1 MSKKKEKSK
10 TKTISQPLVDFQI
23 ESKNLQYTILLRDNE
38 IKALKKDNNDKKIY
52 ILNLEAEISSLRN
65 SNVNSYNIEKKLKE
79 YMLKSEI
86 LEKKVDK
93 LNSDIINQQKKFEEE
108 KRLME
113 NLHNAEIIQLKISNE
128 AYSQKIETTNQ
139 LIEDK
144 KNLNQEIN
152 NLKKE
157 IEDNNFNY
165 KETLRKKEIKNEIK
179 FSNLKKKMMDNI
191 NQTQSKVTELNIQYM
206 DVSTKLTLL
215 QNHQLLI
222 QLEYQSQQIEEL
234 TEKKEALEKKIF
246 ELNKDIDIH
255 KEVELSLAEK
265 NKKLNYENQKYKKGK
280 NENNQNENESKI
292 SFNNYSNINNNMSL
306 GFDEN
311 NSLNTNFNRLKSLEK
326 KVITLEKKLSQKNR
340 DYNTLKDNYDYINTK
355 LKNYEKKYSGL
366 FYYFEDCLNL
376 FFNDEDIKN
385 NKEIFVN
392 IDSLKKCD
400 FTIFSKEEKYT
411 ILLILMKYL
420 LPLIN
425 SNEVGNNMNDVNFKF
440 HSNLYKKSNDEFE
453 YKKKILNSSRSSI
466 NIKSS
471 VKNLNSQSSFDSLPS
486 INRYK
491 NKTII
496 NSNLN
501 PSGMIF
507 ENEKK

>member
-10 TKTISQPLVDFQI
+10 IISQPLVDLQI
-23 ESKNLQYTILLRDNE
+23 ESKNLQYTILLRENE
-38 IKALKKDNNDKKIY
+38 IQTLKKDNNEKKNY
-52 ILNLEAEISSLRN
+52 ILNLEAEISNLRN
-65 SNVNSYNIEKKLKE
+65 FHVNSIELDKKLKE
-79 YMLKSEI
+79 YISKCEI
-86 LEKKVDK
+86 LQKKVDK
-93 LNSDIINQQKKFEEE
+93 LNDDIISQQKKYEEE
-108 KRLME
+108 KRLIE
-113 NLHNAEIIQLKISNE
+113 NSFNTEIMQLKISND
-128 AYSQKIETTNQ
+128 AYAQKIETTNQ
-139 LIEDK
+139 LIIDK

-157 IEDNNFNY
+157 IEEMNLNY
-165 KETLRKKEIKNEIK
+165 KETLRQKEINNEIK
-179 FSNLKKKMMDNI
+179 YSNLKKKMMDNI

-222 QLEYQSQQIEEL
+222 QLEYQSQQIDEL

-246 ELNKDIDIH
+246 ELTKDIDIH

-292 SFNNYSNINNNMSL
+292 SFNNYSNINNNISL

-400 FTIFSKEEKYT
+400 FTVFSKEEKYT

-425 SNEVGNNMNDVNFKF
+425 SNEVGNNMNDINFKF